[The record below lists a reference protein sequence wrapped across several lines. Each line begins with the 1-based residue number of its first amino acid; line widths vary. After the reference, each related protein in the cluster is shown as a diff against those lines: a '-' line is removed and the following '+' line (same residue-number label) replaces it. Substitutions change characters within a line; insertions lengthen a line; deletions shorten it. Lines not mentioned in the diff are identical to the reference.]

1 MWRFL
6 SFFFKLVV
14 VKLVLPCCSLLFKGM
29 ILKAAASVRIRIG
42 IWISFKKLQRG
53 IEEVKTLWNVHTY
66 REGKVTGSY
75 GKLPS
80 NPRYQTREEGARV
93 WIRRDKRNSWR
104 GPSLYVE
111 NLLKRFDRPFQI
123 ILVVLGLMVFSQMVA
138 KVICNEI
145 LHFSSR
151 IGSWFDVKSIIVR
164 RMNSPQCVRAMR
176 FSRDSHRGKIPRCS
190 DIQTVPLIRPFQRK
204 NALY

>member
-1 MWRFL
+1 MTISF
-6 SFFFKLVV
+6 FFFKLVV

-123 ILVVLGLMVFSQMVA
+123 V
-138 KVICNEI
+138 
-145 LHFSSR
+145 HFSCSR
-151 IGSWFDVKSIIVR
+151 FNGFFTNGCQS
-164 RMNSPQCVRAMR
+164 NLQ
-176 FSRDSHRGKIPRCS
+176 RDITFLIENWK
-190 DIQTVPLIRPFQRK
+190 LIRR
-204 NALY
+204 

>member
-1 MWRFL
+1 
-6 SFFFKLVV
+6 
-14 VKLVLPCCSLLFKGM
+14 M

-111 NLLKRFDRPFQI
+111 NLLKRFDRSFYSLFRSF
-123 ILVVLGLMVFSQMVA
+123 ILVVLCLMVFSQTVA

-164 RMNSPQCVRAMR
+164 WMNSPQCVRAMR
-176 FSRDSHRGKIPRCS
+176 FSRDSRRGKIPRCS